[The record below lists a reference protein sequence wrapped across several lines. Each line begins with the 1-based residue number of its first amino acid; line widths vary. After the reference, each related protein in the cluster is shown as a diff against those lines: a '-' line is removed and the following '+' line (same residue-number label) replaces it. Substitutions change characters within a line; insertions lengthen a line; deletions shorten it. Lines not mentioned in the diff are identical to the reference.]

1 MAYKRDTIIK
11 TVKDLKGL
19 VNEYKKQI
27 EQGTISK
34 GVVISRGNVK
44 IGRVLNV
51 STAPIITC
59 ANCKECRGYCYD
71 IKACLLREN
80 VRNARAYNTAL
91 ALYNRKKYFTD
102 IRARLARRRKNKYF
116 RWHVAGDIIDM
127 EYFSEMVQIARE
139 FPEFTFWT
147 YTKVYWIVNRYCDE
161 NGKES
166 IPNNFHIM
174 YSKWDG
180 LPMSNPYKFP
190 VFACR
195 LKNGNVDTSDDW
207 FAKTFK
213 CPGNCDICKEKKC
226 GCIGG
231 QDTYADEH

>member
-1 MAYKRDTIIK
+1 MAYKKETIAK
-11 TVKDLKGL
+11 TVKELKRL
-19 VNEYKKQI
+19 VNDYREQI
-27 EQGTISK
+27 ENGTISK
-34 GVVISRGNVK
+34 GAVISCGNIK

-51 STAPIITC
+51 SIAPIITC
-59 ANCKECRGYCYD
+59 MNCNECKGYCYD
-71 IKACLLREN
+71 VKACIQYGN

-91 ALYNRKKYFTD
+91 ALYNREKYFSD
-102 IRARLARRRKNKYF
+102 IRVKLARRRKNKYF
-116 RWHVAGDIIDM
+116 RWHVAGDILDM
-127 EYFSEMVQIARE
+127 E
-139 FPEFTFWT
+139 
-147 YTKVYWIVNRYCDE
+147 YWIVNRYCDL
-161 NGKES
+161 NGKDA
-166 IPNNFHIM
+166 IPENLHIM

-180 LPMSNPYKFP
+180 LPMANPYKFP

-207 FAKTFK
+207 FARTFK